1 MSDDRPRFTVV
12 VPTRNRPDTLEPCL
26 QTCLAQGF
34 DDYEIVVADN
44 CGTSETADVI
54 KGFDSSHIVHLRS
67 ESPLAMSVNWERGV
81 EAARGQYVMLIGDDD
96 GLMPYALRELDL
108 LIREHHEPEA
118 IHWRRGIYTWPTM
131 GTDDANLLA
140 FPLSRGL
147 REVHGRTLIR
157 EILAF
162 RAGAEMLPTLH
173 SAVVRRD
180 LLAKLRGRAGGVF
193 PSMYPDDFVGFAL
206 GWLCTCYISLDVPMH
221 LAGVSKH
228 SNGAAT
234 LLKPGGK
241 AGAAEF
247 WDLNRQAGLRPH
259 PRVPDLPLVDV
270 HWVDS
275 FEWAL
280 DLVYDEP
287 IESYDR
293 VAMIRRYLQSIPA
306 LPADERARYRAAI
319 RESLSDRPD
328 LQSWF
333 DADAPEF
340 GPAPWPKLTPANY
353 GYDGNWI
360 WLDAARFDIQ
370 DIGQAVATATSIL
383 GVTEVPIPWVPEPSA
398 VPELSDAERMAEVI
412 AERDL
417 LRVKNRRLKARCSDL
432 RRQLSE
438 ARRPHR
444 GNIAG
449 LTRRFA
455 MRARVPRRKRS

>member
-12 VPTRNRPDTLEPCL
+12 IPTRNRPDTLKPCL

-54 KGFDSSHIVHLRS
+54 KGFDSSRIVHLRS

-81 EAARGQYVMLIGDDD
+81 EAARGQYVTLIGDDD

-131 GTDDANLLA
+131 GTADANLLA
-140 FPLSRGL
+140 FSLSRGL
-147 REVHGRTLIR
+147 RELRGRTLIGDV
-157 EILAF
+157 LAF
-162 RAGAEMLPTLH
+162 RTGPEMLPTVH

-180 LLAKLRGRAGGVF
+180 LLDKLRGRAGRVF
-193 PSMYPDDFVGFAL
+193 PSMYPDDFAGFAL
-206 GWLCTCYISLDVPMH
+206 GWLCTSYISLDVPMH

-241 AGAAEF
+241 AGTAEF
-247 WDLNRQAGLRPH
+247 WDLNRHAGLKAH
-259 PRVPDLPLVDV
+259 PLVPDLPLVDV

-275 FEWAL
+275 FEWARE
-280 DLVYDEP
+280 LVFDEP

-293 VAMIRRYLQSIPA
+293 AAMVQRYLQSIPSM
-306 LPADERARYRAAI
+306 PADQRTDFLAAI
-319 RESLSDRPD
+319 RESLKDRAD
-328 LQSWF
+328 LQSWL
-333 DADAPEF
+333 DASAQELE
-340 GPAPWPKLTPANY
+340 PAAWPKLTPANL

-360 WLDAARFDIQ
+360 WLDAARFDVQ

-383 GVTEVPIPWVPEPSA
+383 GVTEHPIAWVPSA
-398 VPELSDAERMAEVI
+398 SPAAEHSVSEQMAKLRE
-412 AERDL
+412 ERDS
-417 LRVKNRRLKARCSDL
+417 LRMKNRRLKARCADL
-432 RRQLSE
+432 QRQLSE
-438 ARRPHR
+438 GRRPQRRLASLARRL
-444 GNIAG
+444 A
-449 LTRRFA
+449 TRPLRLKS
-455 MRARVPRRKRS
+455 RER